1 MQLNSICQYAYSFG
15 RPGPRY
21 IISPTWHSHPR
32 QASSMDISCWVFTY
46 TFIREP
52 ANYQH
57 LYDGRA
63 PVRVQLHYAC
73 MYISNKVKHICFPE
87 QHLHSC
93 KWSSNCLKW
102 GKKWADRTK
111 RKKTGRFHPPEKWL
125 IAVSAGAHTILSD
138 YLKMRGCL
146 ICQCIFLSIVLS
158 FCTFSP
164 PIQRPPPP
172 HQAVIPLSFSLSK
185 CKDVPKGSV
194 DRGQS
199 QRADLH
205 IQWVINLLL
214 AAPLWLS
221 PDPYFSRM
229 EGVFGRQGHANS
241 SPPILF
247 RMTPGLHTIHMFR
260 SSTNTSHHPWDHHTS
275 TPSRAKRSFPGV

>member
-111 RKKTGRFHPPEKWL
+111 RKKTGRFHPP
-125 IAVSAGAHTILSD
+125 G
-138 YLKMRGCL
+138 KMTNSC
-146 ICQCIFLSIVLS
+146 
-158 FCTFSP
+158 FCRSSYNLVGLFENERLPNLPVHFSLHCPLLLHFFSP
-164 PIQRPPPP
+164 PPPPP
-172 HQAVIPLSFSLSK
+172 PPTKQSF
-185 CKDVPKGSV
+185 
-194 DRGQS
+194 
-199 QRADLH
+199 
-205 IQWVINLLL
+205 
-214 AAPLWLS
+214 
-221 PDPYFSRM
+221 
-229 EGVFGRQGHANS
+229 
-241 SPPILF
+241 
-247 RMTPGLHTIHMFR
+247 
-260 SSTNTSHHPWDHHTS
+260 
-275 TPSRAKRSFPGV
+275 PSRSLFL